1 MTTIQHTKIF
11 EEMRLNGMV
20 LPQSDRI
27 PISVPNAKEQMQSW
41 FNYVVG
47 LEGKQCRWLS
57 AYDEVAEWLT
67 DNKGK
72 GLYLYGNC
80 GLGKS
85 LLTKYI
91 IPAIVLNAQSKIIK
105 AYDMRQF
112 MNSPDEVFNRKLLAL
127 DDVGTEE
134 ISVSYGTKRDL
145 FPELMDMAEKYGKV
159 VIASSNLDSEQL
171 LERYGSRTMER
182 IMATMKR
189 VRFQGKSFRV

>member
-27 PISVPNAKEQMQSW
+27 PISIPNAKELMQSW
-41 FNYVVG
+41 FNYIVG
-47 LEGKQCRWLS
+47 LEGKQYQWLS
-57 AYDEVAEWLT
+57 AYDEVSDWLT

-91 IPAIVLNAQSKIIK
+91 IPAIVLNVQGKIIK
-105 AYDMRQF
+105 AFDMRQF
-112 MNSPDEVFNRKLLAL
+112 MDDPEEVFKRKILAL

-134 ISVSYGTKRDL
+134 ITVNYGTKRDL

-171 LERYGSRTMER
+171 LERYGSRTTER

-189 VRFQGKSFRV
+189 VRFKGKSLRI

>member
-27 PISVPNAKEQMQSW
+27 PISVPNAKEHLKSW
-41 FNYVVG
+41 LDYVVG
-47 LEGKQCRWLS
+47 LEGKQGRWLP

-91 IPAIVLNAQSKIIK
+91 IPAIVLNAQNKIIK

-112 MNSPDEVFNRKLLAL
+112 MNNPEEVFNRKLLAL
-127 DDVGTEE
+127 DDIGTEE
-134 ISVSYGTKRDL
+134 IAVNYGTRRDL

-189 VRFQGKSFRV
+189 VKFQGKSFRV

>member
-27 PISVPNAKEQMQSW
+27 PISVPNAKEHLKSW
-41 FNYVVG
+41 LDYVVG
-47 LEGKQCRWLS
+47 LEGKQGRWFP

-91 IPAIVLNAQSKIIK
+91 IPAIVLNAQNKIIK

-112 MNSPDEVFNRKLLAL
+112 MNNPEEVFNRKLLAL
-127 DDVGTEE
+127 DDIGTEE
-134 ISVSYGTKRDL
+134 IAVNYGTRRDL

-189 VRFQGKSFRV
+189 VKFQGKSFRV